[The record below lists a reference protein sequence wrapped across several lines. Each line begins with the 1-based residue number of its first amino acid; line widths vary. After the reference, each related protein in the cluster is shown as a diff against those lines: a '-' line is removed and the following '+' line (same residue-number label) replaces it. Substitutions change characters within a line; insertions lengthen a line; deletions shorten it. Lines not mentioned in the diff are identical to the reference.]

1 MVAVAHARLCLCMRV
16 CVHVSVFVSTPV
28 GSIVSAPNY
37 LWHKSTVGA
46 LLWLHAT
53 DGVLGD
59 PTRAISLTFKV
70 PGIYFSGSAM
80 NINLS
85 F

>member
-1 MVAVAHARLCLCMRV
+1 MHGPVRAGV

-37 LWHKSTVGA
+37 LWHKSTAGA
-46 LLWLHAT
+46 LLWLPAA

-59 PTRAISLTFKV
+59 PTRAISLTFKA